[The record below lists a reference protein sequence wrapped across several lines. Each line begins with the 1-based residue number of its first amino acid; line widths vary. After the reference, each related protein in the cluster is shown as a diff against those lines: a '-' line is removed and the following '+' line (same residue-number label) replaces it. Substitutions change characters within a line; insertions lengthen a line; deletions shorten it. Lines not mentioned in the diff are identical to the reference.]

1 LDADERG
8 WTLKERGAEDGAVSE
23 VGGAVSEIKRTDGQM
38 AEEAPRTAL

>member
-23 VGGAVSEIKRTDGQM
+23 IGGPKKEK
-38 AEEAPRTAL
+38 